1 MKSIVFLTLLV
12 VVTMAIAQPVVKET
26 FEVKEKAVSLADLEE
41 EQPAAPVDHQRY
53 KRATCDLLSFLNLN
67 GCRSN
72 EEYHVAAFDYP
83 SGNGNSSNYYYYYY
97 GYYYFYYYYC
107 SSSFEGGTN

>member
-53 KRATCDLLSFLNLN
+53 KRATCDLLSFLNVSHAACTAHCLLKRFKGGYCN
-67 GCRSN
+67 SKAVCVCRN
-72 EEYHVAAFDYP
+72 
-83 SGNGNSSNYYYYYY
+83 
-97 GYYYFYYYYC
+97 
-107 SSSFEGGTN
+107 